1 MRLVTLL
8 HDNVTVDDH
17 TERLALQTEISYEH
31 CFSAD
36 CVPLRT
42 GYGIATGPEALYQFD

>member
-8 HDNVTVDDH
+8 HDNVTVDGH
-17 TERLALQTEISYEH
+17 TERLALQTEISCEH
-31 CFSAD
+31 CFSAV

-42 GYGIATGPEALYQFD
+42 GYGIATGPEALYQLD